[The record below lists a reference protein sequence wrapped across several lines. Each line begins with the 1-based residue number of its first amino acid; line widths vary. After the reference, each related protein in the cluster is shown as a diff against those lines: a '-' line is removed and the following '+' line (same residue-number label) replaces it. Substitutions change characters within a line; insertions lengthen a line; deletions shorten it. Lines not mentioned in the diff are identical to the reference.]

1 VACETVDVK
10 KNAAGGVAAGGTAV
24 VDDGAAAK
32 DGAIL
37 TPTDLGAATTAL
49 LIAKV
54 VGVNDENVGSDDAQ
68 KGTCLLGNL
77 PKIAKSKTLTSL

>member
-1 VACETVDVK
+1 MACETVDVK

-54 VGVNDENVGSDDAQ
+54 VGVNENVGSDDAQ